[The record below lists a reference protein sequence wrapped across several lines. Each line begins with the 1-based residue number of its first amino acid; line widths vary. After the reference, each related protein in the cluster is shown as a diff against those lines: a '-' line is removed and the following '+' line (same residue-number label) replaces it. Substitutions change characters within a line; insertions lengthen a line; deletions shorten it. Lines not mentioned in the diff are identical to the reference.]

1 MCQAPESECLAL
13 KMTPRLVQDFCV
25 VNSGIDAEIVAPA
38 SMEQV
43 PDMVSD
49 IDEFERLQKW
59 ITPN

>member
-1 MCQAPESECLAL
+1 
-13 KMTPRLVQDFCV
+13 MTPRLVQDFCV

-43 PDMVSD
+43 PDMVSG